1 MTNLGL
7 KHLGRK
13 EAVRLLDRIM
23 YIVAFAYPASTLPQI
38 AKIFVEKNAESI
50 AVSSWLTM
58 ILFAVAWMVYG
69 AAHRDWPIVI
79 SNFLWI
85 ASYVAVVFGVVLYG

>member
-7 KHLGRK
+7 KHLSRK
-13 EAVRLLDRIM
+13 DAIRFYDRIM

-38 AKIFVEKNAESI
+38 AKIFIEKNAESI

-58 ILFAVAWMVYG
+58 ILFALTWMIYG
-69 AAHRDWPIVI
+69 TVHKDWPIVI

-85 ASYVAVVFGVVLYG
+85 SSYVAVVGGVVLYG